1 MSILTLLGKQA
12 KEASRELF
20 RASTDKKNEA
30 LEAIASLLEER
41 EEQILDANRK
51 DIEEAESKGLNDA
64 MLDRLSLQGRVP
76 GLAKDIRKVITLN
89 DPVGDNIESATLPN
103 GLRITKRRTPIG
115 VIGVIYEARPN
126 VTTDVASL
134 CLKTG
139 NCVILRGGSETI
151 RTNRVLVSLIK
162 EALMHA
168 DLPSDA
174 VQFIDSPDRSLVLD
188 LLKMHESIDMI
199 IPRGGA
205 GLHQFCLEHS
215 TIPVITGG
223 IGICHLYV
231 DQSADLLKALEVI
244 HNAKTQRP
252 TVCNALDTLLV
263 HESIAKAF
271 IPQVVRRLDNVSFK
285 LDPRAEQL
293 VETPHAKPAEEG
305 DWDTEWLSL
314 TLGIKVVPDLE
325 AAISHIQKH
334 SSGHSDGILTADQ
347 KHANQFIQEVD
358 SAAVYVNA
366 STRFTD
372 GSQFGLGAEV
382 AISTQKLHARGPM
395 ALKELTTYKWIVEG
409 NYQIRD

>member
-1 MSILTLLGKQA
+1 MSILTILGSQA
-12 KEASRELF
+12 KEASRKLF
-20 RASTDKKNEA
+20 TASTDQKNRA
-30 LEAIASLLEER
+30 LEAIAALLEER
-41 EEQILDANRK
+41 NDLVLTANKK
-51 DIEEAESKGLNDA
+51 DLEEARAKGLDDSL
-64 MLDRLSLQGRVP
+64 LDRLSLEGRIQ
-76 GLAKDIRKVITLN
+76 GLAADIRKVITLN
-89 DPVGDNIESATLPN
+89 DPVGESIENSTLTN
-103 GLRITKRRTPIG
+103 GLGLTKQRTPIG

-134 CLKTG
+134 CLKAG
-139 NCVILRGGSETI
+139 NSAILRGGSETI

-162 EALMHA
+162 EALIKA
-168 DLPSDA
+168 DLPPEA
-174 VQFIDSPDRSLVLD
+174 IQFIDSPDRSLVLD
-188 LLKMHESIDMI
+188 LLKMHESVDMI

-231 DQSADLLKALEVI
+231 DQSADLIKALEVV

-263 HESIAKAF
+263 HESIAPVF
-271 IPQVVRRLDNVSFK
+271 IPQVIRRLNSVSFK
-285 LDPRAEQL
+285 LDPRAASL
-293 VETPHAKPAEEG
+293 VESPQAKSAEDG

-314 TLGIKVVPDLE
+314 TLGIKVVLDLS
-325 AAISHIQKH
+325 AAINHIQKH

-347 KHANQFIQEVD
+347 KHAKQFIQEID

>member
-1 MSILTLLGKQA
+1 MLTLLGKQA

-89 DPVGDNIESATLPN
+89 DPVGDNIESTTLPN

-215 TIPVITGG
+215 MIPVITGG

-263 HESIAKAF
+263 HESIAKSF

-395 ALKELTTYKWIVEG
+395 ALKELTSYKWIVEG